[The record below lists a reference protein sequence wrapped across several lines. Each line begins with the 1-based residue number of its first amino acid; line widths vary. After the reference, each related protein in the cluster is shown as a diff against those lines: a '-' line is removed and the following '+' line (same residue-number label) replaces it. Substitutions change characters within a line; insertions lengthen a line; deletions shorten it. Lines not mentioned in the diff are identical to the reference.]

1 MVPPM
6 VFLQGSPR
14 AFLQWPLSPS
24 GSHTWAGH
32 WPKRAA
38 LWESGVEKGVEHVEP
53 MLNQCWTNAEL
64 TAKMNTSVLQTAG
77 GCWRSQSHS
86 PPAHVKFEHTSI
98 AIIPPVRM
106 KLNSFKNT
114 SDLLM
119 FPAKTQGRV
128 GSKASSAAPS
138 KASVDMCK
146 CSTCL
151 EVSRGTSWVE
161 HRRSAPKASPQQW
174 SEAYLKLTV
183 KRKAELRKLCKCLKM
198 P

>member
-6 VFLQGSPR
+6 VFCRDLRGHFCNGPCPLQVHTPELAIGRSVR
-14 AFLQWPLSPS
+14 LSENLV
-24 GSHTWAGH
+24 W
-32 WPKRAA
+32 K
-38 LWESGVEKGVEHVEP
+38 KGLN